1 MDTIVE
7 EARRTPVAGEFE
19 VVVLGGGPAGIAAAI
34 AAGRAGRATALV
46 ERYGFL
52 GGAGTAAGLAT
63 FCGLHANV
71 HGEHRQVIHGICDDI
86 LERLKR
92 MNGLSKPHLSVGGR
106 IQAQAYDLSAYKI
119 VADELLSEAKVRLFF
134 HAFACAATPEALIME
149 TKSGRRAITGKLFID
164 CSGDGDLAAWR
175 GAPYEVGDG
184 RGGML
189 FPTTMYR
196 ICGVDPQ
203 KAGNAWDRIPELM
216 EEAEKRGRSFPRK
229 KPIVRPQPNP
239 IEWRANLTQIRN
251 PDGSPVSG
259 IDADQLSYGEIEG
272 RRQCRDTFEFIKS
285 VTPGFERAYIVE
297 IAPQIGIRET
307 RRIHGEY
314 MVSEADIMDCVNFP
328 DAIGVNGW
336 PVEAHVAGNVDFR
349 FARGARG
356 FNQLPY
362 RMIVPKGVDNLLV
375 AGRCASMTHD
385 GQSSARVSGPCFV
398 MGQAAGTAAHLA
410 LDAAVTPR
418 QLDVGRLQHKLQA
431 DGAWLGAPTI
441 VRSAAPA

>member
-1 MDTIVE
+1 MGFMDTILE

-52 GGAGTAAGLAT
+52 GGAGTAAGLSN

-71 HGEHRQVIHGICDDI
+71 HGEHRQVVHGICDDL
-86 LERLKR
+86 LERLRR
-92 MNGLSKPHLSVGGR
+92 MNGLAQPHLAVGRR
-106 IQAQAYDLSAYKI
+106 ILAQAYDISAYK
-119 VADELLSEAKVRLFF
+119 VAADELLLEAGVSLFF
-134 HAFACAATPEALIME
+134 HALAVGATPEHLLVE
-149 TKSGRRAITGKLFID
+149 TKSGRRAIAGNLFID

-175 GAPYEVGDG
+175 GVPFEVGDSH
-184 RGGML
+184 GGML
-189 FPTTMYR
+189 YPSTMYR
-196 ICGVDPQ
+196 IGGVDAQ
-203 KAGNAWDRIPELM
+203 KAGNAWERIPQLM
-216 EEAEKRGRSFPRK
+216 EEAEKAGRRFPRK

-239 IEWRANLTQIRN
+239 SEWRANLTQIRN

-259 IDADQLSYGEIEG
+259 IDADQLSWGEVEG
-272 RRQCRDTFEFIKS
+272 RRQCRETFEFIKS
-285 VTPGFERAYIVE
+285 VTPGFEKAYIVE

-307 RRIHGEY
+307 RRVVGEY
-314 MVSEADIMDCVNFP
+314 MVSEDDIMECVDFA

-362 RMIVPKGVDNLLV
+362 RMIVPRSVDNLLV
-375 AGRCASMTHD
+375 AGRCASMTHE

-410 LDAAVTPR
+410 LKRGTIPR
-418 QLDVGRLQHKLQA
+418 KIPVPLLQQA
-431 DGAWLGAPTI
+431 LERDGAYLGIRETEL
-441 VRSAAPA
+441 R

>member
-1 MDTIVE
+1 MDAIVE
-7 EARRTPVAGEFE
+7 EARRTPLAGEFE
-19 VVVLGGGPAGIAAAI
+19 VVVLGGGPAGIAAAA

-52 GGAGTAAGLAT
+52 GGAGTAAGLGN

-71 HGEHRQVIHGICDDI
+71 HGEHRQVVHGICDDI
-86 LERLKR
+86 LERLRR
-92 MNGLSKPHLSVGGR
+92 MNGLSKPHLAVGRR
-106 IQAQAYDLSAYKI
+106 IQAQAYDISAYKI
-119 VADELLSEAKVRLFF
+119 AADELLLEAGVKLFF
-134 HAFACAATPEALIME
+134 HAFAVGATPDHLLIE
-149 TKSGRRAITGKLFID
+149 TKSGRRALAGAVFID

-175 GAPYEVGDG
+175 GAPFEVGDG

-189 FPTTMYR
+189 FPSTMYR
-196 ICGVDPQ
+196 IGGVDPQ
-203 KAGNAWDRIPELM
+203 KAGDAWDRIPRLM
-216 EEAEKRGRSFPRK
+216 EEAEKAGRRFPRR

-239 IEWRANLTQIRN
+239 AEWRANLTQIRN

-259 IDADQLSYGEIEG
+259 IDAAQLSYGEIEG
-272 RRQCRDTFEFIKS
+272 RRQCRETFDFIRS
-285 VTPGFERAYIVE
+285 VTPGFEQAYIVE

-307 RRIHGEY
+307 RRLRGEY
-314 MVSEADIMDCVNFP
+314 MVSEADIMECADFP

-336 PVEAHVAGNVDFR
+336 PVEAHVAGDVEFR

-362 RMIVPKGVDNLLV
+362 RMLLPLGVDNLLV

-385 GQSSARVSGPCFV
+385 GQSSARVSGACFA

-410 LDAAVTPR
+410 LEAGTAPR
-418 QLDVGRLQHKLQA
+418 ELDVPALQDALER
-431 DGAWLGAPTI
+431 DGAYLGGDRIEPH
-441 VRSAAPA
+441 